1 MMVGAQS
8 TNSSFRQ
15 QMYALELAPNTR
27 VAYQKGWGSFED
39 FCLLV
44 GIEDPLDANEEIV
57 AKWLLHISTTPS
69 KKGIKPLHPGTVKLY
84 RSGINKAFEVSGRQS
99 PGKHPLVNAT
109 LKAVCR
115 DNAQPTRQAQ
125 PLREFHIE
133 AMLKACPRSLIGY
146 RDAAVIA
153 LGFSAALRR
162 SELVSLMCDD
172 IEMIDEEED
181 DQEAKLIVHIR
192 QSKTDQFASGQQVP
206 VINGK
211 RIRPVSRLRRWL
223 RSSKVAEGHL
233 FRTMKRGDT
242 IRANPLHP
250 SDYVRLIKFYA
261 EKVGID
267 PALVSG
273 HSLRAGFVTS
283 AASHR
288 ARYDK
293 IMNIT
298 RHTSIDMV
306 MKYTRDADMFDDH
319 AGASFL

>member
-1 MMVGAQS
+1 MTLAPAL
-8 TNSSFRQ
+8 SFRQ
-15 QMYALELAPNTR
+15 KMYAMELAPNTR
-27 VAYQKGWGSFED
+27 VAYGKGWQSFED
-39 FCLLV
+39 FCLLM
-44 GIEDPLDANEEIV
+44 GIEDPLDADEEVV

-69 KKGIKPLHPGTVKLY
+69 KKGLKPLHPGTVKLY
-84 RSGINKAFEVSGRQS
+84 RSGVNKAFEISGRQS

-109 LKAVCR
+109 MKAVCR
-115 DNAQPTRQAQ
+115 DNAQPARQAQ
-125 PLREFHIE
+125 PLREYHIE
-133 AMLKACPRSLIGY
+133 AMLRATPRSLIGY

-162 SELVSLMCDD
+162 SELVGLNFDD
-172 IEMIDEEED
+172 IEFIDEDD
-181 DQEAKLIVHIR
+181 DQDTKLIVHIR
-192 QSKTDQFASGQQVP
+192 QSKTDQFSQGQQVP

-223 RSSKVAEGHL
+223 RSSSVREGPL

-242 IRANPLHP
+242 VRRNPLHS

-261 EKVGID
+261 QQVGID
-267 PALVSG
+267 PATVSG

-288 ARYDK
+288 ARLDK
-293 IMNIT
+293 IMSVT

-306 MKYTRDADMFDDH
+306 MKYTRDADIFDDH